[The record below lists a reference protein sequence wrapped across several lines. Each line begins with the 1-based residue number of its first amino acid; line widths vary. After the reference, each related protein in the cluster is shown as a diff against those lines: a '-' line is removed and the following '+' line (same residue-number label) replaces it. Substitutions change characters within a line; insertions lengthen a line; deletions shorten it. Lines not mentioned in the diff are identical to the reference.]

1 VVRLTIPPSPM
12 PYPRLTS
19 LFGPHLTLDEEFVNA
34 MLRIAQVFGGSEL
47 EALELS
53 RDFLEELGC
62 ELEFKPIGG
71 VYAVYVKTWSGKELP
86 LPLAPSGVRES
97 IATVLA
103 LTFIDPS
110 MVFIEEPEAHLH
122 PRAVTRLARL
132 IGVAVGY
139 KGMII
144 VSTHSD
150 HLFVALNNLIALSKV
165 KGGAEKLSF
174 SGAEA
179 IDPAMVA
186 AYLVVAEG
194 RRAVVR
200 ELRVEDTGI
209 PEDEFAKVTEEL
221 LEERSR
227 IYDELQGAQL

>member
-1 VVRLTIPPSPM
+1 M

-34 MLRIAQVFGGSEL
+34 TIRIAQVFGESRL
-47 EALELS
+47 VEALELAE
-53 RDFLEELGC
+53 DFLEELGC

-103 LTFIDPS
+103 LTLIDPS

-132 IGVAVGY
+132 IGVAVRY

-150 HLFVALNNLIALSKV
+150 HLLVALNNLIALSKV

-174 SGAEA
+174 RGIEA

>member
-1 VVRLTIPPSPM
+1 
-12 PYPRLTS
+12 
-19 LFGPHLTLDEEFVNA
+19 
-34 MLRIAQVFGGSEL
+34 
-47 EALELS
+47 
-53 RDFLEELGC
+53 
-62 ELEFKPIGG
+62 
-71 VYAVYVKTWSGKELP
+71 
-86 LPLAPSGVRES
+86 
-97 IATVLA
+97 
-103 LTFIDPS
+103 
-110 MVFIEEPEAHLH
+110 
-122 PRAVTRLARL
+122 
-132 IGVAVGY
+132 
-139 KGMII
+139 MII

-150 HLFVALNNLIALSKV
+150 HLLVALNNLIALSKV

-174 SGAEA
+174 SRAEA

-209 PEDEFAKVTEEL
+209 PEDEFARVTEEL